1 MITKETLIHGEG
13 EILEGD
19 PKIGSRKM
27 TSQSEEMASE
37 EGMSQNE
44 IELQKTLFTMSDMV
58 KVLYDD

>member
-13 EILEGD
+13 ELLEGD

-37 EGMSQNE
+37 CDQNGCE
-44 IELQKTLFTMSDMV
+44 FMETCSGCTRS
-58 KVLYDD
+58 